1 MFVVLVED
9 DPYIAESI
17 VAALDY
23 LKISVEHVSTAR
35 AADYFIR
42 HSAVD
47 LCLLDL
53 GLPDQD
59 GLELLQAWRQ
69 DQLHVP
75 VLVLTA
81 RNQKQQCIEALN
93 AGAAI

>member
-47 LCLLDL
+47 L
-53 GLPDQD
+53 
-59 GLELLQAWRQ
+59 
-69 DQLHVP
+69 
-75 VLVLTA
+75 
-81 RNQKQQCIEALN
+81 
-93 AGAAI
+93 

>member
-9 DPYIAESI
+9 DAYIAQSI

-23 LKISVEHVSTAR
+23 LNISVEHVDTAK

-42 HSAVD
+42 NSAVD

-53 GLPDQD
+53 GLLIRMD
-59 GLELLQAWRQ
+59 L
-69 DQLHVP
+69 
-75 VLVLTA
+75 
-81 RNQKQQCIEALN
+81 IY
-93 AGAAI
+93 